1 MEHRLLPNAI
11 TGIRT
16 DLVNQMLSLAE
27 TCEYLRK
34 SKFFASATEETLN
47 SLAALAELM
56 QIKSGDRLFA
66 KGEIGT
72 AMYFVV
78 DGCVRIHNED
88 VVITHLGKGQ
98 VFGEVAALSQEVRT
112 ASVTAEMDTALIKL
126 EQNAI
131 YDTLSAQPNA
141 AKCLIQAMCQRES
154 EIIEEKFDRLVKA
167 KVMENELDIGQK
179 IQRNF
184 LPEVVPEMEGWDMK
198 GVLQPARKV
207 AGDFFD
213 FFVVPKPHCIGIVI
227 GDVCDKGLGAA
238 LFMTLFRSLIRSISV
253 YRNVVGEHADPD
265 DVMNTL
271 RHAIALTN
279 KYIATTHASSN
290 MFSSVFFG
298 LLIPETGQICYI
310 NAGHEAPLIIGASG
324 IRQQLGPTGPVIG
337 IFEDAEH
344 EVGTA
349 EIFPGE
355 ILFGYTD
362 GATDALNEAG
372 EQFTEER
379 LVATAGAGARNGAAL
394 LHKVLSDVD
403 GFIGNAD
410 QYDDITMISVYREKH
425 MAD

>member
-1 MEHRLLPNAI
+1 
-11 TGIRT
+11 
-16 DLVNQMLSLAE
+16 MLSLDE
-27 TCEYLRK
+27 TCQYLRK
-34 SKFFASATEETLN
+34 SKFFAHASEDTVK
-47 SLAALAELM
+47 SLADLAELLR
-56 QIKSGDRLFA
+56 IKAGDKLFD

-78 DGCVRIHNED
+78 DGCVRIHNDD

-98 VFGEVAALSQEVRT
+98 VFGEVAALSHEVRT
-112 ASVTAEMDTALIKL
+112 ASVTAEIDTALIKL
-126 EQNAI
+126 EQTAI
-131 YDTLSAQPNA
+131 YDTLSTQPDA
-141 AKCLIQAMCQRES
+141 ARSLIQALCRRES
-154 EIIEEKFDRLVKA
+154 EIIEEKFERLVKA

-184 LPEVVPEMEGWDMK
+184 LPELIPEIEGWNMK
-198 GVLQPARKV
+198 GILQPARKV

-213 FFVVPKPHCIGIVI
+213 FFIVPKPHCIGIVI

-238 LFMTLFRSLIRSISV
+238 LFMTLFRSLIRSISI
-253 YRNVVGEHADPD
+253 YRNVVGEKADPD
-265 DVMNTL
+265 DVVNTL

-279 KYIATTHASSN
+279 KYIASTHASSN

-298 LLIPETGQICYI
+298 LLIPETGQLCYI
-310 NAGHEAPLIIGASG
+310 NAGHESPLIIDASG
-324 IRQQLGPTGPVIG
+324 VRQQLGPTGPVIG

-344 EVGTA
+344 EIGMT

-379 LVATAGAGARNGAAL
+379 LVALAGEGAKNGGAM
-394 LHKVLSDVD
+394 LHKLLSAVE
-403 GFIGNAD
+403 GFIGNAE
-410 QYDDITMISVYREKH
+410 QYDDITMITVYREMH
-425 MAD
+425 AAD